1 MFTAGVSQRAP
12 AAVQHGVR
20 GGVLG
25 GAAGAVPGHPGVQVV
40 ITIKLIT
47 DCSQTRICYFGQV
60 RDPVPAAVQVG
71 EAGGVL
77 AGDGGGVQP
86 AEGVCGRAGQST

>member
-1 MFTAGVSQRAP
+1 MNDKCLVFTAGVSQRAP
-12 AAVQHGVR
+12 AAVQHGAR

-40 ITIKLIT
+40 ITVMLRMFIYMI
-47 DCSQTRICYFGQV
+47 FGQV

-71 EAGGVL
+71 EAGRVL
-77 AGDGGGVQP
+77 AGD
-86 AEGVCGRAGQST
+86 